1 MPVRPRGMPS
11 PRLLRVRL
19 KYSTFIKKM
28 PSNATPPHH
37 VQGFDPLIR
46 GNRYQILVG
55 DRQRC

>member
-1 MPVRPRGMPS
+1 MPS